1 LENNTNQNSSNQNR
15 SWEDNNYSNSGY
27 DSSRSHEQNQ
37 NQGGQNWSSQPYR
50 SKLPADNSAM
60 VLAIVATVL
69 FVICCCVGGQ
79 YLALVLSIIGF
90 ALAHSS
96 MNKYQQ
102 NPEQYDPSSYKRVS
116 NAKTFNLVVGIVSL
130 ILIVLGF
137 IGLFSNTFDEYN
149 YFDMM
154 DEDEEWYNEDYE
166 YEESEVEDDWYEY
179 EEEVD
184 SLNETT
190 DSLMNE
196 AVELEAIIEEIPQ
209 D

>member
-1 LENNTNQNSSNQNR
+1 MENNTNQNSSNQNR
-15 SWEDNNYSNSGY
+15 SWEDNNYSNPGF
-27 DSSRSHEQNQ
+27 DSTSNNQQNQ

-60 VLAIVATVL
+60 VLAIIATVL

-79 YLALVLSIIGF
+79 YIALILSIIGF

-116 NAKTFNLVVGIVSL
+116 NAKTFNLVVGIISL

-137 IGLFSNTFDEYN
+137 IGLFSNAFDEYN
-149 YFDMM
+149 YLDML
-154 DEDEEWYNEDYE
+154 DEDDEWYNEDYE

-184 SLNETT
+184 SLNATT
-190 DSLMNE
+190 DSLNSE
-196 AVELEAIIEEIPQ
+196 VIELETIEEVVPQ

>member
-1 LENNTNQNSSNQNR
+1 MENNTNQNSSNQNR
-15 SWEDNNYSNSGY
+15 SWEDNNYSNPGF
-27 DSSRSHEQNQ
+27 DSTSNNQQNQ

-60 VLAIVATVL
+60 VLAIIATVL

-79 YLALVLSIIGF
+79 YIALILSIIGF

-116 NAKTFNLVVGIVSL
+116 NAKTFNLVVGIISL

-137 IGLFSNTFDEYN
+137 IGLFSNAFDEYN
-149 YFDMM
+149 YLDML
-154 DEDEEWYNEDYE
+154 DEDDEWYNEDYE

-184 SLNETT
+184 SLNATT
-190 DSLMNE
+190 DSLNSE
-196 AVELEAIIEEIPQ
+196 VIEVETIEEVVPQ

>member
-1 LENNTNQNSSNQNR
+1 MENNTNQNSSNQNR
-15 SWEDNNYSNSGY
+15 SWEDNNYSNAGY
-27 DSSRSHEQNQ
+27 DSTRSYDQNQ
-37 NQGGQNWSSQPYR
+37 SSQNWSSQPYR

-60 VLAIVATVL
+60 ILAIIATVL
-69 FVICCCVGGQ
+69 FVLCCCIGGQ

-96 MNKYQQ
+96 INKYQQ
-102 NPEQYDPSSYKRVS
+102 NPEQYDPNSYKRVR

-130 ILIVLGF
+130 ILIALGF
-137 IGLFSNTFDEYN
+137 IGLFSNTFDDYN
-149 YFDMM
+149 YLDMM
-154 DEDEEWYNEDYE
+154 NEDDEWYNEDYE

-196 AVELEAIIEEIPQ
+196 AVELETIIEEAPL